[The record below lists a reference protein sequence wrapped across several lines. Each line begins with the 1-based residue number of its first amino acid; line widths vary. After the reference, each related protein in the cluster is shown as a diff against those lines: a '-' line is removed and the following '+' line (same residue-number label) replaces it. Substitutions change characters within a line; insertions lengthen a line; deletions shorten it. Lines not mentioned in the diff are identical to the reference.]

1 MPSETAP
8 RADCTFHA
16 VIVAAGQ
23 GLRVGGTIPKQ
34 YRPLAGVP
42 VLRRTIDQFRTHPGL
57 GKIIVVIGEGQ
68 EALCAQSLQGL
79 SDILLQQGGKTRQNS
94 VFRGLQALSNVVSEG
109 ELVLIHDAARP
120 FISNALIDRVLMAT
134 QKAGAAIPALPV
146 IDTLKQSQN
155 GQTIQAT
162 VSRQGLYR
170 AQTPQGFNLEA
181 ILDLHRAAQNGPEA
195 TDDAALV
202 ELAGGAVQ
210 LVEGDAANVKLT
222 TERDFQEAEQKMASL
237 MEARTGTGFDVHR
250 FEPGDAVW
258 LCGVRIPHS
267 QQLKGHSD
275 ADVGLHAITDALLGA
290 IAQGDIGD
298 HFPPSDPQWRG
309 AASDQFLRHA
319 AMLVAQSGGRILHID
334 ATLICEA
341 PRVGPHRQAMRERIA
356 DILHLSLDRVS
367 VKATTTEKLG
377 FTGRGEGIACQAV
390 ATVSLMPKEDVS

>member
-1 MPSETAP
+1 VLAAPSPSSIA
-8 RADCTFHA
+8 
-16 VIVAAGQ
+16 
-23 GLRVGGTIPKQ
+23 
-34 YRPLAGVP
+34 PLAGVP

-68 EALCAQSLQGL
+68 EALCAQSLAGL
-79 SDILLQQGGKTRQNS
+79 PDIQIQHGGNTRQSS
-94 VFRGLQALSNVVSEG
+94 VLKGLEALSHVMFPSN
-109 ELVLIHDAARP
+109 LVLIHDAARP
-120 FISNALIDRVLMAT
+120 FVSHSLMDRVIAAT
-134 QKAGAAIPALPV
+134 VQVGAAIPALPV

-170 AQTPQGFNLEA
+170 AQTPQGFHLET

-341 PRVGPHRQAMRERIA
+341 PRIGPHRQAMRERIA

>member
-1 MPSETAP
+1 
-8 RADCTFHA
+8 

>member
-1 MPSETAP
+1 
-8 RADCTFHA
+8 

-23 GLRVGGTIPKQ
+23 GLRVGGTLPKQ

-68 EALCAQSLQGL
+68 EALCAQSLAGL
-79 SDILLQQGGKTRQNS
+79 PDIQIQHGGNTRQSS
-94 VFRGLQALSNVVSEG
+94 VLKGLEALSHVMFPSN
-109 ELVLIHDAARP
+109 LVLIHDAARP
-120 FISNALIDRVLMAT
+120 FVSHSLMDRVIAAT
-134 QKAGAAIPALPV
+134 VQVGAAIPALPV

-170 AQTPQGFNLEA
+170 AQTPQGFHLET

-341 PRVGPHRQAMRERIA
+341 PRIGPHRQAMRERIA

>member
-1 MPSETAP
+1 M
-8 RADCTFHA
+8 
-16 VIVAAGQ
+16 
-23 GLRVGGTIPKQ
+23 
-34 YRPLAGVP
+34 
-42 VLRRTIDQFRTHPGL
+42 
-57 GKIIVVIGEGQ
+57 
-68 EALCAQSLQGL
+68 
-79 SDILLQQGGKTRQNS
+79 
-94 VFRGLQALSNVVSEG
+94 
-109 ELVLIHDAARP
+109 
-120 FISNALIDRVLMAT
+120 DRVIAAT
-134 QKAGAAIPALPV
+134 VQVGAAIPALPV

-170 AQTPQGFNLEA
+170 AQTPQGFHLET

-341 PRVGPHRQAMRERIA
+341 PRIGPHRQAMRERIA